1 VAEHGS
7 RTKTKTARRQGGGS
21 ATCKGCGVSVRWMD
35 GAKHRGLPPT
45 WSKTKSGTFCLLC
58 RREQAGEKAVSKAGD
73 SLNRE
78 DRAKVRSE
86 AVIEF
91 EVRRDPSRADG
102 EIAKAVR
109 SSVAAVGRARKKIE
123 A

>member
-1 VAEHGS
+1 MSS
-7 RTKTKTARRQGGGS
+7 RGTRRRGGGV
-21 ATCKGCGVSVRWMD
+21 ATCNGCDVTVRWMD
-35 GAKHRGLPPT
+35 GAKHSGLPPT
-45 WSKTKSGTFCLLC
+45 WQKTKQGTFCLLC
-58 RREQAGEKAVSKAGD
+58 RRDKAGEKALAKAPETM
-73 SLNRE
+73 NRE
-78 DRAKVRSE
+78 DRAKLRND
-86 AVIEF
+86 AIIEF